1 MRAYEVFR
9 VAGRTLVTTSSH
21 IVLLLVSA
29 SILLLSYSVRNSEAT
44 NLLPVLASI
53 AGLTIVE
60 YGKYTYNQFF
70 YSMLISGA
78 VPKHLN
84 LLKVAISFIIALPL
98 SLSTIPSS
106 RVAIVLLTLV
116 LSGTS
121 SLTLLTYYAR
131 KVKESCSATIV

>member
-1 MRAYEVFR
+1 MRVHEVFR

-29 SILLLSYSVRNSEAT
+29 SILLLSYSTRNSEAV
-44 NLLPVLASI
+44 NLVPVLASI

-60 YGKYTYNQFF
+60 YGKHTYNQLF
-70 YSMLISGA
+70 YSILISGA
-78 VPKHLN
+78 TPKHLN

-98 SLSTIPSS
+98 SLSTISS
-106 RVAIVLLTLV
+106 NRVAIVLFTLV

-121 SLTLLTYYAR
+121 SLALLTYYAR